1 MKNIKTFMKLILRK
15 IIVRLRMFWAD
26 IRGHHGKVWDYEPGD
41 YYMGRKKD
49 IENMNN
55 YMKKIKK
62 DKDKL
67 IEEYKL
73 DTWAFI
79 VFIIIMGVISL

>member
-1 MKNIKTFMKLILRK
+1 MKLILRK

-26 IRGHHGKVWDYEPGD
+26 IRGHHGKVWDYEIRRLLYGK
-41 YYMGRKKD
+41 KKD

-79 VFIIIMGVISL
+79 VFIIIMGVISLW